1 MLLLHVP
8 LYRNIRQSIK
18 ISLTMSSP
26 LALTFCN
33 KNNYST
39 KDKRVDNCFILF
51 WLQEPLTE
59 QDIIDALPVKDM
71 TLDIII
77 VTKILSDRGTNAL
90 GDFEV
95 QYMYDPRGT
104 KPVEKWEWLPENL
117 FSLRTCV
124 CNCLAQASVNCRYM

>member
-8 LYRNIRQSIK
+8 LHRNIRQSIK

-26 LALTFCN
+26 LALIFCN

-39 KDKRVDNCFILF
+39 KDKRVDNWLILF

-104 KPVEKWEWLPENL
+104 KPVEK
-117 FSLRTCV
+117 
-124 CNCLAQASVNCRYM
+124 